1 MLVAFSA
8 PGSTGEAVG
17 IVDPGT
23 GRVLVDLRGWRALS
37 GTGGADRLVL
47 TRVVAAGARTMVA
60 VAGPGDERP
69 RPLAELPAGTG
80 DCQAAPGRL
89 VCRSMTGDLV
99 VWAWRQRG

>member
-1 MLVAFSA
+1 
-8 PGSTGEAVG
+8 
-17 IVDPGT
+17 
-23 GRVLVDLRGWRALS
+23 
-37 GTGGADRLVL
+37 
-47 TRVVAAGARTMVA
+47 VVAAGARTMVA